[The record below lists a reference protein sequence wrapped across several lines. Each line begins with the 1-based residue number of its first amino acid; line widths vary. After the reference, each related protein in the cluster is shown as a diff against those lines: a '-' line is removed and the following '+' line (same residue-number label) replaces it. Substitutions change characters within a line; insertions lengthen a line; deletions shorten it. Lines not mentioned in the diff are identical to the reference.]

1 MRVALIGA
9 EAEAVVRIALALLD
23 LRATSRIGEL
33 DGVVVASIA
42 KTRDLASRIC
52 LWVWVWVAWL
62 EERGKRLTL
71 ASHNGWRAFWCVVV
85 GVAREA
91 WCSAV

>member
-1 MRVALIGA
+1 MRVAVIGT
-9 EAEAVVRIALALLD
+9 EAEAVVWIALALLD
-23 LRATSRIGEL
+23 LRATSGIGML

-52 LWVWVWVAWL
+52 LWVWVGTAWL
-62 EERGKRLTL
+62 EERGKRFTL
-71 ASHNGWRAFWCVVV
+71 AGRLRASRCVVV
-85 GVAREA
+85 GVVREA